1 MSDPNPNM
9 IPWLRSLADKGGK
22 GGVTNVDARSLGRV
36 ADRIEELE
44 SEIERLKAQVERQG
58 DWIMIANRTMN
69 NLRKSEQGDE

>member
-44 SEIERLKAQVERQG
+44 SDCVVLQIRVARVE
-58 DWIMIANRTMN
+58 
-69 NLRKSEQGDE
+69 